1 MVIPMKK
8 GILTFIITLIVFMAA
23 VGFGRNLQTTEQAL
37 SISKPIETT
46 QTAITA
52 PLDSGR

>member
-8 GILTFIITLIVFMAA
+8 GILAFIFTLIVFMAA
-23 VGFGRNLQTTEQAL
+23 LGFSRNLQTDEQAL
-37 SISKPIETT
+37 SKPISTV
-46 QTAITA
+46 QSAITA